1 MPHPAGLPDI
11 FLDRSLGRKGVPDR
25 LRSAGLR
32 VITLADHYGVPA
44 DEDVADETW
53 LELVARRGW
62 IAFMKDRRVRTR
74 EGWAVDLYGVRCFCL
89 HPSHG
94 LNVQAMADR
103 FLANSAAI
111 AAACRQ
117 PGPFFYHVRDNG
129 IRLQRLPI

>member
-1 MPHPAGLPDI
+1 M
-11 FLDRSLGRKGVPDR
+11 DRSLGRKGVPDR

-32 VITLADHYGVPA
+32 VVTLSEHYGLPA

-53 LELVARRGW
+53 LELVAQRGW

-74 EGWAVDLYGVRCFCL
+74 EGWAVMLHGVRCFCL
-89 HPSHG
+89 HPSDG

-103 FLANSAAI
+103 LNANLDAI
-111 AAACRQ
+111 TAACQR

-129 IRLQRLPI
+129 IRLQRLPT

>member
-1 MPHPAGLPDI
+1 MSHPAGLPDI

-32 VITLADHYGVPA
+32 VITLAEHYGLPA

-53 LELVARRGW
+53 LELVAQRNW

-74 EGWAVDLYGVRCFCL
+74 EGWAVNLHGVRCFCL

-94 LNVQAMADR
+94 LKVQAMADR
-103 FLANSAAI
+103 FLDNLAAI
-111 AAACRQ
+111 RAACIR
-117 PGPFFYHVRDNG
+117 PGPFFYHVQANG